1 MYYLT
6 KLIEE
11 NLNISRSSLK
21 AQFLRL
27 IYFIRNRDDLNYTKN
42 LFHVC
47 TIKGFNL
54 QIYAISSSYTNH
66 DLLSLI
72 SSTLLGHISS
82 PLLDFHAS
90 NVYFAIL
97 SRFRSIKNF
106 LNRIK
111 FTIKVLRILFVIGPG
126 IIYSVFEYK
135 TNMFS
140 NDITLFF
147 VITSFTIGFT
157 IILPIVIPRL
167 YLRNQNSKIIEV

>member
-1 MYYLT
+1 M
-6 KLIEE
+6 
-11 NLNISRSSLK
+11 NISRSILK
-21 AQFLRL
+21 DQLLRL